1 MFVEVVFAYPGMGTL
16 IYEAGAARDYPL
28 LQGAFLVT
36 MIFVLALNL
45 LADALYGLLDPRI
58 RRAGA

>member
-1 MFVEVVFAYPGMGTL
+1 MGTL

-36 MIFVLALNL
+36 MVFVLALNL
-45 LADALYGLLDPRI
+45 LADALYGWLDPRT
-58 RRAGA
+58 RRASA